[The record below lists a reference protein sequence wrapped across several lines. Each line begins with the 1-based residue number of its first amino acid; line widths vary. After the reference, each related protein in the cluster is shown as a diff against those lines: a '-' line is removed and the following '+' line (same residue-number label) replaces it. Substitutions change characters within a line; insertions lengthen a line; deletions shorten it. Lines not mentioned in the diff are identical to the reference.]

1 VQFLLVS
8 QVLAET
14 NQGYMN
20 SLVPLTVKLHCIQEA
35 TMDDIAA
42 SATTTLSTFA
52 TMKET
57 EKKLRHTADAAV
69 LLVVSMGSSCGI
81 AYVNTISSGK
91 TISTCTKSCALGYY
105 VFGHE
110 LAHNIGAHHNREVGQ
125 TNPSYPS
132 GYGHLIEKGS
142 AATGYRT
149 ILAYYAEGHY
159 YRVNYYSN
167 PAVTYAETGTP
178 TGTAESNNAALL
190 TRNRVALAG
199 VGDESACCDCSYKPV
214 LTAVLTPVHLASGVV
229 SHIAEKLKSFISFIF
244 G

>member
-1 VQFLLVS
+1 
-8 QVLAET
+8 VLAET
-14 NQGYMN
+14 NQGYVN

-35 TMDDIAA
+35 TMDDIAT
-42 SATTTLSTFA
+42 SAYDTLSTFA
-52 TMKET
+52 TMKGT
-57 EKKLRHTADAAV
+57 EKRLRHTADAAV
-69 LLVVSMGSSCGI
+69 LLVVSMGSRYCGL
-81 AYVNTISSGK
+81 AYLNTISSGK
-91 TISTCTKSCALGYY
+91 TISTCTKSCALGFY

-142 AATGYRT
+142 ADTGYRT
-149 ILAYYAEGHY
+149 ILAYYAEGHVNI
-159 YRVNYYSN
+159 VNYYSN
-167 PAVTYAETGTP
+167 PAVTYAGTGTP

-190 TRNRVALAG
+190 TRNRMALAG

-214 LTAVLTPVHLASGVV
+214 LTAVLTPVRVASAVV
-229 SHIAEKLKSFISFIF
+229 SHIAEKVKSFISFIF